1 MAGMLLNNTLYYYD
15 ITNEFSYTLDFII
28 GNSII
33 TTILLYVCSNIF
45 KFCIWHKLIIT
56 ANFINLFIANIDA
69 IFIIPCSDKDLLVI
83 YYIIASIFI
92 IIGTYKH
99 INKNDE
105 SKT

>member
-56 ANFINLFIANIDA
+56 ANLINLIIANIVRFHKVNTVDCCDNNTTVFFY
-69 IFIIPCSDKDLLVI
+69 INILKLL
-83 YYIIASIFI
+83 F
-92 IIGTYKH
+92 
-99 INKNDE
+99 D
-105 SKT
+105 

>member
-1 MAGMLLNNTLYYYD
+1 MAGMLLNNTLYYYNV
-15 ITNEFSYTLDFII
+15 TNEFSYTLDFII

-33 TTILLYVCSNIF
+33 TTILLYICSNIF

-56 ANFINLFIANIDA
+56 ANFINLIIANIDA
-69 IFIIPCSDKDLLVI
+69 IFVIPIDDNELLCI

-92 IIGTYKH
+92 IVSTHKH
-99 INKNDE
+99 INKNDK